1 MRYRLLGETG
11 LRVSELCLGA
21 MTFGEA
27 WGPMASGPEAA
38 KAMMTAYAEAGG
50 NFIDTANN
58 YQNGQSEL
66 LVGDFI
72 HADRD
77 RWVLASKY
85 TLCMQP
91 GDPNA
96 WGNHRKNLARSVEA
110 SLKRLRTDYLDLL
123 WVHIWDFSTSP
134 EEVMR
139 GLEDLTR
146 AGKILHVGASD
157 TPAWMVSQAST
168 LARLRG
174 WNPFSAIQVE
184 YSLLQRDVEREL
196 APMARSLKLGL
207 LAWSPLAGGLL
218 SGKFQGGAPDSG
230 RTDWVA
236 KRLAE
241 PRTQRVVAE
250 VCAVATE
257 TGRTPS
263 QVALRWLRQQ
273 EGLVLPILGAR
284 KPEQLRDNLACLDF
298 QLDEA
303 QLKRLD
309 EVSAEGGSFIKG
321 MWENPYLVDTF
332 ITGGTLAA
340 IEPWRREV

>member
-58 YQNGQSEL
+58 YQKGQSEL

-96 WGNHRKNLARSVEA
+96 WGNHRKNLVRSVEA

-157 TPAWMVSQAST
+157 TPAWMVSQATT

-174 WNPFSAIQVE
+174 WNPFCAIQVE

-196 APMARSLKLGL
+196 VPMSRSLDLGV
-207 LAWSPLAGGLL
+207 LAFSPLAAGVL
-218 SGKFQGGAPDSG
+218 SGKFLGQTPDSG
-230 RTDWVA
+230 RSDWVA
-236 KRLAE
+236 RRLAD
-241 PRTQRVVAE
+241 PRTGEVLKVVLDISSA
-250 VCAVATE
+250 CN
-257 TGRTPS
+257 RTPS
-263 QVALRWLRQQ
+263 QVSLAWLRQR
-273 EGLVLPILGAR
+273 EGLVIPILGAR
-284 KPEQLRDNLACLDF
+284 TAAQLQDNLASVDLALTAD
-298 QLDEA
+298 QL
-303 QLKRLD
+303 QRLD
-309 EVSAEGGSFIKG
+309 QVSAPEGTFIRG
-321 MWENPYLVDTF
+321 MWDNAYLVDAF
-332 ITGGTLAA
+332 ITGGTLGS
-340 IEPWRREV
+340 IEPWRRDI